1 MKKLLI
7 GFTLVCLAFLPVLG
21 QSQAQAKTNDWSP
34 KSSIR
39 LQIGFGAGG
48 ATDIMGRLIAAKIE
62 ENTGWN
68 VVVEN
73 KPGGGG
79 VAMFS
84 TLMRE
89 KPDGLTLGVG
99 VSMPIFLNLAHRGDK
114 LPFKIDS
121 FDYIAT
127 ITRGEIALVAKS
139 DAPFN
144 NLKELLAHAKAKK
157 GIAVAF
163 DAKPQQMVLGPVARQ
178 AGVKFKF
185 VKHKS
190 GAEQIQSLLGGH
202 VMAACTAGAHVK
214 YIKSGDLKMIASLS
228 KDRHSYAPDAMT
240 LIENG
245 YDFSLEPYFY
255 IAAPKNLPADAKS
268 ALAKAFDDAIHSD
281 RVKEALFNTMKVAPH
296 NLGSDGTFKMM
307 IDGAVEIK
315 ALVDAGK

>member
-1 MKKLLI
+1 MKKLI
-7 GFTLVCLAFLPVLG
+7 TIFTLACMMVLPVLG
-21 QSQAQAKTNDWSP
+21 QAQTWSP
-34 KSSIR
+34 KKSIT

-48 ATDIMGRLIAAKIE
+48 TTDILGRLIAARVE
-62 ENTGWN
+62 EDTGWN

-99 VSMPIFLNLAHRGDK
+99 VSLPILLNLANRGDK

-127 ITRGEIALVAKS
+127 IIRGEMAIVAKA

-144 NLKELLAHAKAKK
+144 NLTELLAYAKK
-157 GIAVAF
+157 QKSGIAVAF
-163 DAKPQQMVLGPVARQ
+163 DAKPQQMVVAPVAKQ
-178 AGVKFKF
+178 ANVKFKF
-185 VKHKS
+185 IKHKS

-202 VMAACTAGAHVK
+202 AAIACTSGEHVK

-228 KDRHSYAPDAMT
+228 KDRHSYAPEAMT
-240 LIENG
+240 LMENG
-245 YDFSLEPYFY
+245 YNLYLEPYFY
-255 IAAPKNLPADAKS
+255 IAAPKGLPSEVKAS
-268 ALAKAFDDAIHSD
+268 LAKAFDKAIHAD
-281 RVKEALFNTMKVAPH
+281 NVKEALNNTMKVAPH
-296 NLGSDGTFKMM
+296 NLGPDGTFKMM
-307 IDGAVEIK
+307 SQGEIDIK
-315 ALVDAGK
+315 ALVNAGKSE

>member
-1 MKKLLI
+1 MKQLVI
-7 GFTLVCLAFLPVLG
+7 GFTLACMMFFPVPG
-21 QSQAQAKTNDWSP
+21 QAKTWSP
-34 KSSIR
+34 KSSIT
-39 LQIGFGAGG
+39 LEIGFGAGG
-48 ATDIMGRLIAAKIE
+48 STDIMGRLIAASIE

-89 KPDGLTLGVG
+89 KADGLTLGIG
-99 VSMPIFLNLAHRGDK
+99 VSLPILLNLAHRGDK

-127 ITRGEIALVAKS
+127 IIRGEVAMVARK

-144 NLKELLAHAKAKK
+144 NLKELLAYAKAEK

-163 DAKPQQMVLGPVARQ
+163 DAKPQQMVLTPVAQQ

-190 GAEQIQSLLGGH
+190 GAEQIQSILGGH
-202 VMAACTAGAHVK
+202 AMVACTAGAHVK
-214 YIKSGDLKMIASLS
+214 YVKSGDLKVIASLS
-228 KDRHSYAPDAMT
+228 KDRHSYAPGAMT

-245 YDFSLEPYFY
+245 FDLSLEPYFY
-255 IAAPKNLPADAKS
+255 IAAPKGLPAEVKA
-268 ALAKAFDDAIHSD
+268 ALAKVFDDAIHSD
-281 RVKEALFNTMKVAPH
+281 VVKEALYNTMKVAPH
-296 NLGSDGTFKMM
+296 NLGPDGTLKMM
-307 IDGAVEIK
+307 TDGEVEIK
-315 ALVDAGK
+315 ALVNAAKK